1 MVTNPAWPFGSSRQ
15 EEWRKRKAF
24 SLLLRMHISSNWRST
39 WLVRGL
45 EVMGRPSTENVL
57 VLPLEGLVLEG
68 LVLNELLLDELVL
81 LEG

>member
-1 MVTNPAWPFGSSRQ
+1 M
-15 EEWRKRKAF
+15 
-24 SLLLRMHISSNWRST
+24 
-39 WLVRGL
+39 VRGL